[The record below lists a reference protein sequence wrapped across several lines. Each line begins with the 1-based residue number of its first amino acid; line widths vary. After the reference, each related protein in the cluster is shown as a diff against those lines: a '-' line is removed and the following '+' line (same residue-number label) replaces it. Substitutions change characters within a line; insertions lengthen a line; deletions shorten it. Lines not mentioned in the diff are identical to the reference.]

1 MNRQGWDRTHIIWTQ
16 VLTQSPT
23 RSLTTAPHVGYLIS
37 VITMRNVVSNVHYC
51 DHEEADTRMFLHASA
66 AVSAGHKRI
75 MIRSTDSDVIVLG
88 IAAVCFLKQHGL
100 QELWVSFGTGNRSRF
115 VTHLKSNTSNDA
127 YNHLHSTGAFHC
139 REPRGWEIQIAACIS
154 CSHWQWLH
162 FSVFWERE
170 EISLGGVA
178 IIAWT
183 HCSTST
189 HFLAQYYH
197 PGCSC
202 AEHGHIWKVCG

>member
-1 MNRQGWDRTHIIWTQ
+1 MLNWPSVCNIWNCLRYVVYMS
-16 VLTQSPT
+16 VLYYNYY
-23 RSLTTAPHVGYLIS
+23 RSLFSLNMQGKQLLTTIAENCICNPPGMDISAVAP
-37 VITMRNVVSNVHYC
+37 C

-139 REPRGWEIQIAACIS
+139 REPRG
-154 CSHWQWLH
+154 
-162 FSVFWERE
+162 
-170 EISLGGVA
+170 
-178 IIAWT
+178 
-183 HCSTST
+183 
-189 HFLAQYYH
+189 
-197 PGCSC
+197 
-202 AEHGHIWKVCG
+202 